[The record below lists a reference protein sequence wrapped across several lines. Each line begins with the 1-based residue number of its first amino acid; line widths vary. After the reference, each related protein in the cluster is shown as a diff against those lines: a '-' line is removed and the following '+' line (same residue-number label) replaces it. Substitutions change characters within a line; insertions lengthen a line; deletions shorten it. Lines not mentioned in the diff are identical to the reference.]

1 MENDYILKL
10 TANSIDDF
18 NVITNLFEQTMDSKL
33 LIDYRKLVYVPE
45 KYKMLDKFNEFKLL
59 IYAGCYIAEEQKVPT
74 DNLRYIDVS
83 QFVKHGRD
91 IKKILELIRNQQF
104 LFSSLQGI
112 DYKEVLTIGKE
123 VVDTLNTNG
132 LLNSVELVDYT
143 VKATEHFALADINEK
158 DKTIIWNYNGG
169 DLYAISSLINERSGT
184 EFKIEQI
191 NKTTNAIACI
201 INIFNDRYESV
212 CYPLMG
218 ETTFV

>member
-59 IYAGCYIAEEQKVPT
+59 IYAGCYIAEEQNVPT

-143 VKATEHFALADINEK
+143 VKATEHFALAGINEK